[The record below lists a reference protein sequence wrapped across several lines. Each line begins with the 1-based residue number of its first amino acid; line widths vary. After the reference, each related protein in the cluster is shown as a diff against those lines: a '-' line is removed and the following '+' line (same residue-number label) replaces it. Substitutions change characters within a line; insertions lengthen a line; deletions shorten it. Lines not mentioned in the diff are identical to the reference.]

1 MKDLVIPAHRVKTE
15 FILMASCL
23 ATAVLVNI
31 GCIIAYHTPWYEVF
45 TQIGFTCVVA
55 AILYVMLLIIRLLVA
70 GLKKL
75 F

>member
-15 FILMASCL
+15 LIIMASCL
-23 ATAVLVNI
+23 AIAVMVNI

-55 AILYVMLLIIRLLVA
+55 AILYVASILVRLIVA
-70 GLKKL
+70 GIKKL